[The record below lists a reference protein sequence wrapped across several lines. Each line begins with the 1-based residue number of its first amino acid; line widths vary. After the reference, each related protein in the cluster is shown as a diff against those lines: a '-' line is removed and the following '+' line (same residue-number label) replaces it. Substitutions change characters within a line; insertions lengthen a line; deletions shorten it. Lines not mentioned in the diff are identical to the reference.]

1 MNSAFALACASV
13 IALVACAPT
22 HATSADVRSGAAPA
36 TVASAAPASSASS
49 APASTAPGT
58 AVAAAAPVAAG
69 GVPPRPLASASASA
83 VMGPAPSPAPSASP
97 SADPSAAVATAP
109 PQAASAQKTAEP
121 AQASGGVPFVAPDA
135 PPQILSFAI
144 SATVV
149 HPGDVLSGSVTASSN
164 VASVEVRVAGYS
176 YNMVK
181 TAPGEFALAVTV
193 PSVPRIFRRTYPL
206 VAIARNTRG
215 DATQRTTQITI
226 R

>member
-1 MNSAFALACASV
+1 MNSAFALGCASV
-13 IALVACAPT
+13 IALVACAST
-22 HATSADVRSGAAPA
+22 HEPA
-36 TVASAAPASSASS
+36 TGVRAGSAQATPTAVAR
-49 APASTAPGT
+49 ASTAPRTGTVALT
-58 AVAAAAPVAAG
+58 AVAGGAGSARPRITPPAAKAA
-69 GVPPRPLASASASA
+69 
-83 VMGPAPSPAPSASP
+83 MGPAPTPAPTAAPSSRP
-97 SADPSAAVATAP
+97 SAVVATAP
-109 PQAASAQKTAEP
+109 PQTPNEQNTAEP
-121 AQASGGVPFVAPDA
+121 APTATSIPYLAPDA

-144 SATVV
+144 SATTV

-181 TAPGEFALAVTV
+181 TSPGEFALAVTV
-193 PSVPRIFRRTYPL
+193 PNVPRIFRRTYPL

>member
-1 MNSAFALACASV
+1 VSP
-13 IALVACAPT
+13 APT
-22 HATSADVRSGAAPA
+22 PVPTTLPSSEPNAVATTAP
-36 TVASAAPASSASS
+36 V
-49 APASTAPGT
+49 PASTGIPY
-58 AVAAAAPVAAG
+58 
-69 GVPPRPLASASASA
+69 L
-83 VMGPAPSPAPSASP
+83 
-97 SADPSAAVATAP
+97 
-109 PQAASAQKTAEP
+109 
-121 AQASGGVPFVAPDA
+121 APDA

-144 SATVV
+144 SATTV

-181 TAPGEFALAVTV
+181 TSPGEFALAVTV
-193 PSVPRIFRRTYPL
+193 PNVPRIFRRTYPL